1 MRTVKLVLSYLGNYK
16 REMAWTITSMI
27 LLVAVQLITPWIIRT
42 MIAAVSSQPTAV
54 NQLASF
60 DLVTQLALLA
70 LFIYIVRGGLRFVRS
85 YAAHVA
91 GWGVV
96 ADTRRH
102 IYEHLQKLSLRFYSD
117 KQTGQLMSRTVNDS
131 DMFEPRI

>member
-1 MRTVKLVLSYLGNYK
+1 M
-16 REMAWTITSMI
+16 
-27 LLVAVQLITPWIIRT
+27 
-42 MIAAVSSQPTAV
+42 
-54 NQLASF
+54 
-60 DLVTQLALLA
+60 TQLAVLA
-70 LFIYIVRGGLRFVRS
+70 LVAYIARAFLRFVRS

-131 DMFEPRI
+131 DMFESLIAHAIPDVLVNTLTFVGRQHHACDGSTAN